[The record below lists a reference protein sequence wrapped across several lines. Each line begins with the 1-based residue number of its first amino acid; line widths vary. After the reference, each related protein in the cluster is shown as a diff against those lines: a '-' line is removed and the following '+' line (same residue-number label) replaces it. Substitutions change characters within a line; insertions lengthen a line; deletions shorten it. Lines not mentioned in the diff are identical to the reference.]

1 MLQDLV
7 EQKES
12 VDREDREDRE
22 VSEVHDESNAQEE
35 RHDH

>member
-12 VDREDREDRE
+12 VDREDRE

>member
-22 VSEVHDESNAQEE
+22 VSEVHDESKAQEE